1 MANRSRTRRPR
12 RPDRDRLTRTR
23 QVAGRKTGCGRE
35 RVFRP
40 HRSSLTLERPLNFT
54 SFLHNF
60 WDNTVSGLSQ
70 GSIYA
75 LFALGY
81 TLVYGVLRLIN
92 FAHSEVFMIGTFA
105 AIYAWRGFGLVVV
118 YLLVGLLAAMAASA
132 TTAVVIER
140 VAYRPLRRRNAPT
153 LAFLITAI
161 GASVVL
167 SEAVGVWTR
176 RKPVGAP
183 PLVRQKVVFHIGG
196 AAVTNLT
203 IGILVLALVL
213 MVALDQFINHS
224 RLGRGIRAVAMDPN
238 TAALMG
244 VNKDRVIA
252 LVFVLG
258 GLMAGAAAV
267 MYNLKITGTHF
278 IAGFDLGIKSFAA
291 AVLGGIGNLRGALLG
306 GLLLGVLEPYTSS
319 LLGTQWTSIV
329 AFVVLV
335 AILVFRPTGILGE
348 SLGRTRA

>member
-1 MANRSRTRRPR
+1 LHY
-12 RPDRDRLTRTR
+12 D
-23 QVAGRKTGCGRE
+23 
-35 RVFRP
+35 
-40 HRSSLTLERPLNFT
+40 

-70 GSIYA
+70 GAIYA

-92 FAHSEVFMIGTFA
+92 FAHSEVFMVGTFA
-105 AIYAWRGFGLVVV
+105 AIYAWRAFGLNQDTPTPAFGLVII
-118 YLLVGLLAAMAASA
+118 YLLIGLLAAMAVSA

-167 SEAVGVWTR
+167 SEAVGIWTR

-183 PLVRQKVVFHIGG
+183 PLVRQSAVFHIGG
-196 AAVTNLT
+196 AAVTNLQ
-203 IGILVLALVL
+203 IGILVLTLIL
-213 MVALDQFINHS
+213 MIALDRFINHS
-224 RLGRGIRAVAMDPN
+224 RLGRGVRAVAMDPN

-252 LVFVLG
+252 LVFILG

-278 IAGFDLGIKSFAA
+278 FAGFDLGIKSFAA